1 MSDSKSETLI
11 YSKQEVFIIFRNNL
25 NEFWYFYHGTNMGA
39 GSPKALIHWYFHL
52 LE

>member
-11 YSKQEVFIIFRNNL
+11 YLKHGAFIIRKNNL
-25 NEFWYFYHGTNMGA
+25 NEFWYFYHGTNTGA
-39 GSPKALIHWYFHL
+39 GSPKALMNWYLHL